1 MPDHPARLAPHGL
14 VLAIALMLAVPS
26 NAWSDNHEVG
36 ETAAYTITPDHARPG
51 ARLWVQ
57 GQCDARRETASIGVA
72 RSEDDPNYNWQ
83 TDPDFYWRVNYT
95 TSIVD
100 GTFEGPMEVPADAP
114 PGLYRSSLQCATDD
128 AVGGSNGPNPFV
140 VDGQA
145 GTPTS
150 STVPGPTTST
160 APPVTTRPRPPST
173 GGSTPSGPAGE
184 SEPSAVT
191 VTTPPTT
198 SPSDDAVPDDEL
210 ASSRTPQPRSTEP
223 GPAPWIGLLAAVAV
237 IATALGA
244 HRAWR
249 HRSP

>member
-114 PGLYRSSLQCATDD
+114 PRPLPIQPPMRHGRRRGREQRSEPVRGRRPGGHPDQLDRAGTDD
-128 AVGGSNGPNPFV
+128 LDRTTGDDPAPATVDRGQHPLGSRRRVRAISGHGHHPAYHLAVRRC
-140 VDGQA
+140 
-145 GTPTS
+145 
-150 STVPGPTTST
+150 
-160 APPVTTRPRPPST
+160 RPR
-173 GGSTPSGPAGE
+173 
-184 SEPSAVT
+184 
-191 VTTPPTT
+191 
-198 SPSDDAVPDDEL
+198 
-210 ASSRTPQPRSTEP
+210 
-223 GPAPWIGLLAAVAV
+223 
-237 IATALGA
+237 
-244 HRAWR
+244 
-249 HRSP
+249 